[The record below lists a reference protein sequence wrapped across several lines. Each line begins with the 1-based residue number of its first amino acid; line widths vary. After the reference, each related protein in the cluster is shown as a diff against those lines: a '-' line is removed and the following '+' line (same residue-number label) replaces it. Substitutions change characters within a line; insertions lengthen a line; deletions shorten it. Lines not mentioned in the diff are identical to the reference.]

1 MNRLDI
7 SVKEVLGRA
16 GLIFDDSSKVVV
28 IENIKFEFNE
38 HISDAFINAL
48 TWYDSIEEML
58 AECCESFFFGSVK
71 EFNERLNAELFLRE
85 QLINILA
92 NKVNK
97 AVDDRSLDLVVPVRN
112 DQGYICSIYIQQ
124 YFEEEWHSLVIGDDT
139 LKLLGIA
146 K

>member
-58 AECCESFFFGSVK
+58 DECCESFFFGSV
-71 EFNERLNAELFLRE
+71 E
-85 QLINILA
+85 
-92 NKVNK
+92 
-97 AVDDRSLDLVVPVRN
+97 
-112 DQGYICSIYIQQ
+112 
-124 YFEEEWHSLVIGDDT
+124 
-139 LKLLGIA
+139 
-146 K
+146 